1 VKPDAAVF
9 EHGGVIRMSEADV
22 LSRNIHALKELQR
35 IAWRNLADPALTTF
49 ERRELRNEIRQSEAE
64 LRAYLEMVSDRS
76 RFRERPVEAD
86 VADGFGKFEFRLLT
100 GN

>member
-49 ERRELRNEIRQSEAE
+49 ERRELRNEIKQSEAE
-64 LRAYLEMVSDRS
+64 LRAYLGMVSDRS